1 MARKLSENQVLA
13 IFHSQLSNKELAK
26 VFDVYVSTIY
36 KIKMR
41 ETWREVTTPF
51 SSKQKTGRPHQSKK
65 SNKKAWCPING
76 CGKKVVG
83 KYFGAFYF
91 YECEVCK
98 TKFDK
103 KPDW

>member
-1 MARKLSENQVLA
+1 MASKLTENQVLS
-13 IFHSQLSNKELAK
+13 IYNSKLSNKKLAK
-26 VFDVYVSTIY
+26 IFDVYVSTIY

-41 ETWREVTTPF
+41 ETWKNITNPYN
-51 SSKQKTGRPHQSKK
+51 SKQKTGRPHQSKK
-65 SNKKAWCPING
+65 SSKKAWCPNG

-83 KYFGAFYF
+83 KYLGAFYF

-103 KPDW
+103 KPNW